1 MGKTNLNSLDASTTF
16 TILNELG
23 KLVRSIEETRRKI
36 MKVIPAK
43 YGSSLW
49 WEKSDNEALESIR
62 QGRGKK
68 FETYEEAV
76 KYLES

>member
-1 MGKTNLNSLDASTTF
+1 MVNQTKILKETTVISLLDDLEALSQAAK
-16 TILNELG
+16 NVRE
-23 KLVRSIEETRRKI
+23 KLLKI
-36 MKVIPAK
+36 FPAK
-43 YGSSLW
+43 YGSDLW
-49 WEKSDNEALESIR
+49 WEKSDKEALESIK